1 MWQIELLKLFWI
13 KLENLCIKKIKLF
26 VKFYPGL
33 EDKNILYEND
43 EGTKTRIPFCAPFV
57 EQRKDIDHLSALYS
71 VKVPFE
77 LVHANIA
84 DIRFSSK
91 SAVNPKYCF
100 LFTSKAYVYT
110 VKRRNLLSKKL
121 KLFLSWY
128 STKERA
134 DHRKGNKTDLEFMQ
148 NEIKKLIKK
157 YNVKMYSSRV
167 GGGKAYAAKQKTREF
182 KKLLFNSKCVNTNT
196 SSKCFDSI
204 N

>member
-26 VKFYPGL
+26 VKFYPEL
-33 EDKNILYEND
+33 EDKNILYENE
-43 EGTKTRIPFCAPFV
+43 EGTKTRIPFYAPFV
-57 EQRKDIDHLSALYS
+57 EQRKDIDHSSALYS

-91 SAVNPKYCF
+91 SAVNPKYCLLCVD
-100 LFTSKAYVYT
+100 LFTSKTYVHT

-121 KLFLSWY
+121 ELFLSWY

-134 DHRKGNKTDLEFMQ
+134 DCRKGNKTDLEFMQ
-148 NEIKKLIKK
+148 NEIKKINKK
-157 YNVKMYSSRV
+157 V
-167 GGGKAYAAKQKTREF
+167 
-182 KKLLFNSKCVNTNT
+182 
-196 SSKCFDSI
+196 
-204 N
+204 